1 MFTYLT
7 LLFYAASVS
16 AHTIFQELYVN
27 GVDQGHEVG
36 IRVPDYDGPITDVT
50 SNDVICN
57 GGINPYHQP
66 MSTTIIPVPAGS
78 QVTAEWHHTLAGAD
92 PSDPADPIDA
102 SHKGPILAYLAKVP
116 NATQST
122 VTGLQ
127 WFKIYQD
134 GYSNGVWAVDTLI
147 ANKGKVSFTIP
158 SCVAAGQY
166 LLRVE
171 IIALH
176 AASSYPGAQL
186 YMECAQIQ
194 ITGGGS
200 ASPATVSFPGAYSG
214 TDPGIKINI
223 YQPLSGYTI
232 PGPSVF
238 SCSGNNTAPAPS
250 SAPALPST
258 SKAAS
263 TVAPG
268 PSTSKVASTSS
279 AAATAPSSGASVA
292 QFGQCGGATY
302 TGPTACA
309 SPFTCTALNDYYSQ
323 CL

>member
-1 MFTYLT
+1 MLTYLT

-27 GVDQGHEVG
+27 GVDQGHING

-92 PSDPADPIDA
+92 PSDPADPIDP

-116 NATQST
+116 SATQST

-147 ANKGKVSFTIP
+147 ANKGKKSLLCMPRQAILAHNFTWNVRNYKLREAAAHLQQQCP
-158 SCVAAGQY
+158 SLA
-166 LLRVE
+166 
-171 IIALH
+171 H
-176 AASSYPGAQL
+176 TP
-186 YMECAQIQ
+186 
-194 ITGGGS
+194 
-200 ASPATVSFPGAYSG
+200 G

-250 SAPALPST
+250 STVALPST

-263 TVAPG
+263 TTAPV
-268 PSTSKVASTSS
+268 PSTSKVASTTS
-279 AAATAPSSGASVA
+279 AVATSPSSGASVA

-309 SPFTCTALNDYYSQ
+309 SPFTCTKLNDYYSQ